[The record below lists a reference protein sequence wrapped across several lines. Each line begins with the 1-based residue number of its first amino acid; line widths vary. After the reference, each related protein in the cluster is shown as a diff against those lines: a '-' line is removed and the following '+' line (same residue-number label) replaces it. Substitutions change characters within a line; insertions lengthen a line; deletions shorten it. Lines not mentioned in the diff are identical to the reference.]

1 MQKAFN
7 TAIREALGWKLS
19 KKGMTK
25 FTEYIYIKTMIKFK
39 GSRVSEEFN

>member
-19 KKGMTK
+19 KKGMTT
-25 FTEYIYIKTMIKFK
+25 FTELNIYIMIKFK